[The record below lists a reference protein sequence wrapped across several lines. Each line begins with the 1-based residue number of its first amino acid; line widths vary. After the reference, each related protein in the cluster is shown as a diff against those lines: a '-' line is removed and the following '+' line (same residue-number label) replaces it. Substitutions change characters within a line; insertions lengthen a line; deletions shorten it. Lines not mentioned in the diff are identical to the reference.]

1 MQRPRTVADAWAMT
15 PAPTPFERLDPKLDI
30 VFKLLLVR
38 TQLLLVD
45 MLEAVLGRPIASV
58 TVLNPDILGE
68 LASDKRVVLDIRVTL
83 ADGARV
89 DVEMQARTTPAL
101 RSRLVYYATRDH
113 SSQLSPGDG
122 YEELTPTV
130 VIAWLVEPIPELP
143 HRLHTVYGLR
153 AEHTN
158 ERFSDQLAIHVLQ
171 LSALPAEDTEEYAVS
186 PQVKRWARF
195 LAARTDAEYEQL
207 ALEDPIMAIAKQALD
222 ELSQD
227 PFAHRLA
234 RERAD
239 AVKLYQ
245 MDLVSWGRKARVE
258 GLAEGLAEGEAKILL
273 KQLERRFGP
282 PTGATRAHVQSA
294 SVEQLETWAERILDA
309 QTLDEVLAP

>member
-1 MQRPRTVADAWAMT
+1 MQRPPSAADAWRMP

-45 MLEAVLGRPIASV
+45 MLESVLGRPVSSV
-58 TVLNPDILGE
+58 TILNPDILGE
-68 LASDKRVVLDIRVTL
+68 LASDKRIVLDIRVSL
-83 ADGARV
+83 ADGSRV

-130 VIAWLVEPIPELP
+130 VIVWLVEPIRELP

-171 LSALPAEDTEEYAVS
+171 LSALPAADTMGYAADPRVE
-186 PQVKRWARF
+186 RWARF
-195 LAARTDAEYEQL
+195 LAARTDADYEQL
-207 ALEDPIMAIAKQALD
+207 ASEDPIMAIAKQALD

-227 PFAHRLA
+227 PVAHRLA

-239 AVKLYQ
+239 AVKLYE
-245 MDLVSWGRKARVE
+245 MDLVSWGKKA
-258 GLAEGLAEGEAKILL
+258 LAEGEAKLLL
-273 KQLERRFGP
+273 KQLTRRFGSL
-282 PTGATRAHVQSA
+282 TQATLSQVHSA
-294 SVEQLETWAERILDA
+294 TVEQLETWGERILDA